1 MRRLTR
7 SGGNVIPASSN
18 QVTAST
24 SVEAAPSHVRW
35 LDSSVGSRIA
45 KEVDQVDTGAGDRR
59 IFRQVGYVVMRKRVA
74 PPSSISP
81 LRRLRHRV
89 RTQIFEYPAIYMPFA
104 RYKYRGHSPEV
115 ISAET
120 ELVIDGYFRSAN
132 TFSVHAFQMSQE
144 RPVKLAHHLHAPA
157 QLITAARRGIPV
169 LLLLRNPE
177 GAILSELLYDNV
189 ALPDALDAYTRF
201 HTCLL
206 PYLDSFVVGEF
217 EQVTHDFGSVIR
229 QVNERF
235 GTSFAEFKHTDETTR
250 ECFELMNYRGTLSEI
265 VYSFESGVI
274 DQEELRRK
282 LPDLARQPQPEHFRE
297 AWIPSEDRARS
308 KPALRERWLDP
319 SMSQRRERA
328 ESVYRQVLAA
338 SPVASAA
345 S

>member
-1 MRRLTR
+1 
-7 SGGNVIPASSN
+7 
-18 QVTAST
+18 
-24 SVEAAPSHVRW
+24 
-35 LDSSVGSRIA
+35 
-45 KEVDQVDTGAGDRR
+45 
-59 IFRQVGYVVMRKRVA
+59 MRKRIA

-81 LRRLRHRV
+81 LRRVRHRL

-115 ISAET
+115 ISDQT

-144 RPVKLAHHLHAPA
+144 RPVRLAHHLHAPA

-169 LLLLRNPE
+169 LLLLRKPE

-189 ALPDALDAYTRF
+189 ALPDALDAYARF

-206 PYLDSFVVGEF
+206 PYLNHFVIGEF
-217 EQVTHDFGSVIR
+217 EQVTHEFGSVIR

-235 GTSFAEFKHTDETTR
+235 GTSFAEFKHTDETER

-274 DQEELRRK
+274 SQEELRRQ
-282 LPDLARQPQPEHFRE
+282 LPALAAQPQPEHFRQ

-308 KPALRERWLDP
+308 RPALEERWRDP
-319 SMSQRRERA
+319 GMAQRRERA
-328 ESVYRQVLAA
+328 EAVYRQVLAA
-338 SPVASAA
+338 ASVTSPAP
-345 S
+345 